1 MGKMNELH
9 AQGVKD
15 LESYLAGRANQ
26 RDEIIE
32 MISKSLNN
40 PVLGLE
46 GLTPRMAL
54 AVIIGAI
61 QWNGEVE
68 TQATKEEEDEQWMS
82 NT

>member
-1 MGKMNELH
+1 MGEMKNLD

-15 LESYLAGRANQ
+15 LGSYLIGRANQ
-26 RDEIIE
+26 REEIVA
-32 MISKSLNN
+32 MITQSLNN
-40 PVLGLE
+40 PVLALE
-46 GLTPRMAL
+46 ELTPRMAL

-68 TQATKEEEDEQWMS
+68 SQSTKDEETQWIS

>member
-1 MGKMNELH
+1 MGEMKNLN

-15 LESYLAGRANQ
+15 LESYLIGRSNQ
-26 RDEIIE
+26 REEIIE
-32 MISKSLNN
+32 MIRQSLNN

-46 GLTPRMAL
+46 ELTPRMAL
-54 AVIIGAI
+54 AVVIGAI

-68 TQATKEEEDEQWMS
+68 TQSTKEEEWIS

>member
-15 LESYLAGRANQ
+15 IESYLVGRANQ
-26 RDEIIE
+26 RDEIID
-32 MISKSLNN
+32 MITKSLNN

-46 GLTPRMAL
+46 KLTPRLAL
-54 AVIIGAI
+54 AVVIGAI

-68 TQATKEEEDEQWMS
+68 TQATKDGETQWIS